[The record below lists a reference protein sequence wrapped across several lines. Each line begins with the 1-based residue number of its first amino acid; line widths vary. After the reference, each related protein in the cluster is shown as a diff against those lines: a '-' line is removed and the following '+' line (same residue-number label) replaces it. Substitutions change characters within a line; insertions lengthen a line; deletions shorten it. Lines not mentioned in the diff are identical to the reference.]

1 MERFQEI
8 DWLIG
13 EWQGYG
19 VFTDNTTYIHRA
31 YKYDVAGM
39 SLKEIFELAMQGQ
52 EYEAMEE
59 LVLRRIK

>member
-1 MERFQEI
+1 MVNGR
-8 DWLIG
+8 
-13 EWQGYG
+13 GYG

-31 YKYDVAGM
+31 DKYDVAGM

-52 EYEAMEE
+52 EYETMEE